1 MRYLFQTLSTYSIN
15 IKIGNTLV
23 ASSSSMKNTLARRGR
38 RGVGNTK
45 FKLNRIPAA
54 AS

>member
-1 MRYLFQTLSTYSIN
+1 MRYLFQTISTYSIN

-23 ASSSSMKNTLARRGR
+23 ASSSMKNTLARRGR